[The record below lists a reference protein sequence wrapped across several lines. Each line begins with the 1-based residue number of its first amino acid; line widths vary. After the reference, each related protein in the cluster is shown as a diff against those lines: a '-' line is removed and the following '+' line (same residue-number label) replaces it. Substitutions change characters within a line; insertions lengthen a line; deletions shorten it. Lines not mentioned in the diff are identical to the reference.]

1 MEGWC
6 QREDKAQ
13 PRACVDASPELKIA
27 NKFKKLPEPRS
38 QDTPQA
44 ELSRLCLPASPLRAS
59 EG

>member
-6 QREDKAQ
+6 QEDKAQ
-13 PRACVDASPELKIA
+13 RRACCCASPELKIA

-44 ELSRLCLPASPLRAS
+44 ELSRLCLPASPLRVS
-59 EG
+59 GG